1 MSWTGVVPPPMFISP
16 RLMAALKIEGVG
28 QVEVG
33 ADGSWRVEDVSGA
46 TLEEGA
52 DLRCPS
58 ATDWRGPMCS
68 LLSFLGAAGEAYGYA
83 MRNPGSDPENP
94 RLFSEQLSEWAYQN
108 AEELFRAEFEL
119 SDPPV
124 VDI

>member
-1 MSWTGVVPPPMFISP
+1 MFISP

-52 DLRCPS
+52 DLHCPS
-58 ATDWRGPMCS
+58 ATDWREPMCA
-68 LLSFLGAAGEAYGYA
+68 LLSFLGAAGEAYSYA
-83 MRNPGSDPENP
+83 MRNPGSDPENL
-94 RLFSEQLSEWAYQN
+94 RLFSEQLAEWAYHN
-108 AEELFRAEFEL
+108 GEELFRAEFEL